1 MKESAELTQ
10 YYEQRVIGQYERAM
24 EDLDVLRDGLQEWR
38 VRYGQLKAES
48 LIVQRVSYKLARIS
62 WRLEQ
67 MIKAGDQ

>member
-1 MKESAELTQ
+1 
-10 YYEQRVIGQYERAM
+10 M

-38 VRYGQLKAES
+38 VRYGGLKAES

-67 MIKAGDQ
+67 IIKAGDK

>member
-1 MKESAELTQ
+1 MRNLP
-10 YYEQRVIGQYERAM
+10 YEVRAIPGHYERSAM

-67 MIKAGDQ
+67 MVKAGERSDG